1 MTKRL
6 NFIGILLGSLLITV
20 NVVYAKGD
28 VEIYGK
34 AHASIDVAYDGAND
48 KTSISNNS
56 TRLNFRGSYDLIM
69 DMKAIWVLESD
80 IDVTGET
87 FGIASRN
94 RYIGLAGLMGKVFI
108 GIYDTP
114 VKKLGRAL
122 DIFSETIGDS
132 RAIIGA
138 QSNGENTFDQRAK
151 NAFVY
156 MTPKALGTQFT
167 VLYSTG
173 NSATNSTNDL
183 DNKKDEL
190 MGLSLE
196 FERTNFLTGVAYHNS
211 RHENKA
217 GDEGVRFAAQFKSD
231 MGVVGGV
238 YEILNSKSGGAELDR
253 SAYAINSAYNIG
265 LITVIA
271 EYLQA
276 NNNEKI
282 NYSGASM
289 YAFGIMQSL
298 SKNTR
303 LYAIYAANKNSE
315 NAQFSIAAGEH
326 GDQVIPFAV
335 GDDAEALSL
344 GIMHNF

>member
-1 MTKRL
+1 MTKCL
-6 NFIGILLGSLLITV
+6 NFISILLGGLLFTL
-20 NVVYAKGD
+20 NMAYAKGD

-48 KTSISNNS
+48 QTSISNNS
-56 TRLNFRGSYDLIM
+56 TRLNFRGSYDLIL
-69 DMKAIWVLESD
+69 DMKAIWVFESD

-87 FGIASRN
+87 AGITSRN

-114 VKKLGRAL
+114 VKKLGRSV

-132 RAIIGA
+132 RAIMGA
-138 QSNGENTFDQRAK
+138 QSNGVNTFDQRAK

-173 NSATNSTNDL
+173 NSDTNTDSDL

-196 FERTNFLTGVAYHNS
+196 FERANFLTGVAYHNG
-211 RHENKA
+211 RHVNRV
-217 GDEGVRFAAQFKSD
+217 GDEGIRVATQFKSET
-231 MGVVGGV
+231 GVLGGV
-238 YEILNSKSGGAELDR
+238 YEILKSKSGVTELDR
-253 SAYAINSAYNIG
+253 SAYALNSAYNIG
-265 LITVIA
+265 LITVTA
-271 EYLQA
+271 EYIQA
-276 NNNEKI
+276 NNNKKTQ
-282 NYSGASM
+282 NSNASM
-289 YAFGIMQSL
+289 YALGILQSL

-303 LYAIYAANKNSE
+303 LYAIYAANKNSK
-315 NAQFSIAAGEH
+315 NANYSIAAGEH
-326 GDQVIPFAV
+326 GDQVIPFEV
-335 GDDAEALSL
+335 GDHPEAFSL